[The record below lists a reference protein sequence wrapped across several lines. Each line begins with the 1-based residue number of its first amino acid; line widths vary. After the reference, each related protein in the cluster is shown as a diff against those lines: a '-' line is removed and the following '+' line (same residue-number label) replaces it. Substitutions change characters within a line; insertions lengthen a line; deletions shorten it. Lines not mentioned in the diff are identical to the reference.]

1 MNSKLFH
8 CPSHFEL
15 ISGQTHLL
23 NDKAQLVSYELSKE
37 LFELLTYCR
46 LPRTKAE
53 LIEELSKKLISSEEC
68 HELILE
74 LEALTGKEQKIR
86 TKVLRRINYAG
97 LRGIDLRINRC
108 QFSWL
113 NTLKLFSVEVM
124 IGLSLLAIL
133 SLLVV
138 GIVLGKSTLDIPL
151 PFWGLFLVLLSTPI
165 HELGHAVAYKSLGGS
180 AFSVGAGFYFF
191 IPVLFVDVSLSNSLS
206 RASRLKIS
214 VAGVYFELIWTLF
227 LLGFALSL
235 QIDWMYTVIL
245 LIGIQALWNLNPFFR
260 SDGYWILSDLTNIR
274 WLSRSSTEEL
284 RRFITAKNPFNG
296 LVFYAITR
304 MLFVAYCIIH
314 LIYQFFFA
322 EKRLIEILIDFI
334 RSPSIDHFSVTLI
347 LPFLLLMSLFRYA
360 AKRLQ

>member
-1 MNSKLFH
+1 MNSKIFH
-8 CPSHFEL
+8 CPPHFEF
-15 ISGQTHLL
+15 ISGQTYLL
-23 NDKAQLVSYELSKE
+23 NDQAQLVSYELSKE
-37 LFELLTYCR
+37 LFELLTYCY

-53 LIEELSKKLISSEEC
+53 LIDELSKKSISFQECQELIS
-68 HELILE
+68 ELDILIGE
-74 LEALTGKEQKIR
+74 KQKAGL
-86 TKVLRRINYAG
+86 KALRRINYAG
-97 LRGIDLRINRC
+97 LHGIDLRINRY

-113 NTLKLFSVEVM
+113 KTLKLFSVEVM
-124 IGLSLLAIL
+124 VGLSLLATL

-138 GIVLGKSTLDIPL
+138 GIVLGESTLDIPL
-151 PFWGLFLVLLSTPI
+151 PFWGLFLLLLSTPI

-180 AFSVGAGFYFF
+180 AFSMGAGFYFF

-214 VAGVYFELIWTLF
+214 AAGVYFELIWTLF

-260 SDGYWILSDLTNIR
+260 SDGYWILSDLTNTQ
-274 WLSRSSTEEL
+274 WLSRSSAEEL
-284 RRFITAKNPFNG
+284 RMFIKANKPFNG

-304 MLFVAYCIIH
+304 SLFVAYCTIH

-322 EKRLIEILIDFI
+322 EKRLVEVLIDFI

-347 LPFLLLMSLFRYA
+347 LPFLLLMSLLRYA